1 MNVTRSEK
9 SRNLVLLSLPLALCF
24 GLTACSDKGGDKA
37 AGTPATATQK
47 QKITTSVD
55 RLMQWPEKDLRD
67 KARKA
72 VMEQRWY
79 KPSGDSALEYYL
91 ALKRKSG
98 KPDESVD
105 TALQDILPYAVIG
118 MDQAI
123 ANFDDREALRLEGLI
138 RMADP
143 NAPALARVK
152 SDLEKMKTRQ
162 AQAEID
168 RLAAEEEEALQA
180 EAAAKAKEDAAR
192 KAREQTALANQ
203 STPAPT
209 VATPPPPVQQAP
221 APAPVQTAPAPAPIQ
236 PAPAPPPVAAQPAP
250 TPAKSAPVAIKS
262 PTPPFPPA
270 ALAAGTKGEVVAEIV
285 INGTGDV
292 IGVNI
297 VSSTPRRVFDSSV
310 QSTVRR
316 WKFRPT
322 GETETIQRTFKFN

>member
-162 AQAEID
+162 AQAEIEKVEAEKQ
-168 RLAAEEEEALQA
+168 LADKE
-180 EAAAKAKEDAAR
+180 AKAKEDAA
-192 KAREQTALANQ
+192 KAKEEAAKAAREQATAVTA
-203 STPAPT
+203 
-209 VATPPPPVQQAP
+209 AP
-221 APAPVQTAPAPAPIQ
+221 APAPTPPPQPVVQ
-236 PAPAPPPVAAQPAP
+236 APPPQPVVQAPPPQPAVQ
-250 TPAKSAPVAIKS
+250 A
-262 PTPPFPPA
+262 PA
-270 ALAAGTKGEVVAEIV
+270 AKADIVPLQTPQPPYPREALIAGTKGEVVAEIS
-285 INGTGDV
+285 INGAGDV
-292 IGVNI
+292 TNVRII
-297 VSSTPRRVFDSSV
+297 SASPRNVFDKTV
-310 QSTVRR
+310 LTTVRR
-316 WKFRPT
+316 WKYQGNGSST
-322 GETETIQRTFKFN
+322 TIRRTFAFN